1 MPPQGGRPTV
11 ALHQGSS
18 DDDAPEAGSQV
29 EMMLPMG
36 TSGSITLGPVATTVA
51 RGAVGIDCG
60 GHEGCGSLQ
69 RSREARSSLAIAATQ
84 GVGVS
89 SVIRRPTPPIR

>member
-1 MPPQGGRPTV
+1 V
-11 ALHQGSS
+11 
-18 DDDAPEAGSQV
+18 V
-29 EMMLPMG
+29 MMLPMG

-51 RGAVGIDCG
+51 RGAVGIGCGGG

-69 RSREARSSLAIAATQ
+69 RSCEARSSLAIAATQ

-89 SVIRRPTPPIR
+89 SVIRRPTPPIRWLRRRPLI